1 MEENLFRNKNWLI
14 VQFNIVISLLET
26 LLSVLN
32 IKEYQIRITSEMK
45 RFNFLRGHN
54 KLVFQTRVRNFF
66 VFNIREVSEFVFVW
80 KTCFF
85 GGTSIFCLESWLF
98 FQVSVRNIFFVWR
111 FFFFFFCECEK
122 FFYIFGASVFL
133 LEEAREMPYLLL
145 SNSKTL
151 EKKCCEN
158 DLDFPCKTLWIETF
172 HPHNFQLC

>member
-54 KLVFQTRVRNFF
+54 KLVFQTRIRNFF

-85 GGTSIFCLESWLF
+85 RGTSIFCLESWLF
-98 FQVSVRNIFFVWR
+98 FQVSVRNVFFVWR
-111 FFFFFFCECEK
+111 FFFFFF
-122 FFYIFGASVFL
+122 ASVKSSFIFSGRQCSCWRRPGKCL
-133 LEEAREMPYLLL
+133 IYYCLIL
-145 SNSKTL
+145 KHQ
-151 EKKCCEN
+151 KKN
-158 DLDFPCKTLWIETF
+158 VVRTILIFPVKRF
-172 HPHNFQLC
+172 G